1 LNYKQ
6 FGSIEKKSLFLSAV
20 KMQNCVNLKIKENRS
35 FLLSLIKYNRK
46 KEEQF
51 YNKTAEKVIP
61 SSYASLLDFEPNM

>member
-1 LNYKQ
+1 
-6 FGSIEKKSLFLSAV
+6 
-20 KMQNCVNLKIKENRS
+20 MQNCVNLKIKENRS

-61 SSYASLLDFEPNM
+61 SFYASLLDFEPNM